1 VRFLSTRH
9 RRRRKRIKVNDI
21 LAYLF
26 IAIAVLF
33 FLFPIIWI
41 LGTSFKTAVDVH
53 ALPPTF
59 VFKPTLDNYKTV
71 LHRDDFPG
79 MYKNSIVVA
88 VGSTLIVML
97 LAYPAAYGFAR
108 YDFKRKSDIAFW
120 MLSCSMIPPVA
131 VSIPIFLMFK
141 NLGLYDSSLGLIV
154 MHAAMNLPLAVWLM
168 MGYIK
173 EIPYEIEESAMID
186 GCNRLQSILRIIL
199 PISLTGG
206 LATAVLCFIF
216 SWNEFLLAL
225 ILTGRSSRTLP
236 VAIYSFINFR
246 EILWGPLTASAVL
259 VSLPVLVFSFL
270 VRKYLISGLTFGA
283 IKG

>member
-1 VRFLSTRH
+1 
-9 RRRRKRIKVNDI
+9 
-21 LAYLF
+21 
-26 IAIAVLF
+26 
-33 FLFPIIWI
+33 
-41 LGTSFKTAVDVH
+41 
-53 ALPPTF
+53 
-59 VFKPTLDNYKTV
+59 
-71 LHRDDFPG
+71 
-79 MYKNSIVVA
+79 
-88 VGSTLIVML
+88 
-97 LAYPAAYGFAR
+97 
-108 YDFKRKSDIAFW
+108 
-120 MLSCSMIPPVA
+120 
-131 VSIPIFLMFK
+131 
-141 NLGLYDSSLGLIV
+141 